1 MNVIQRILGRSI
13 DVTMILGA
21 IGVLLMMAHIT
32 IDVIAKFFFNWPL
45 PGTITIVSNHYM
57 ILVAFLPLAFAERQN
72 GHISVEVLVEHFP
85 ARVQYVLSLF
95 ALMVGAIVFAM
106 LAWQGW
112 VEAIRAYN
120 ISAFVIEH
128 SLRIPIWPAR
138 FLLPIGCGLMVLTLL
153 LKIAL
158 GVRRGPSIAQSEP
171 FF

>member
-1 MNVIQRILGRSI
+1 MNAIQRILGRSI

-95 ALMVGAIVFAM
+95 ALMIGAIVFAM
-106 LAWQGW
+106 LTWQGW

-158 GVRRGPSIAQSEP
+158 GVRRGPSISQTEP